1 MRASEVDKVGAAH
14 WDAEDGRGE
23 LEGLCDLRT
32 YSALAAVP
40 VGGPCCTSPLFRGG
54 APAARETRE
63 KSVNELVDVTP
74 THTGL
79 ARPAR
84 TRKRPQRAARAS
96 HEWGSLSRCFIGPY
110 SCGPGLVDVR
120 ENKPAE

>member
-1 MRASEVDKVGAAH
+1 VLLTGTQKTVEESWKACVTC
-14 WDAEDGRGE
+14 E
-23 LEGLCDLRT
+23 LIQRWQLSP
-32 YSALAAVP
+32 SATLAVP
-40 VGGPCCTSPLFRGG
+40 RHCSGGVW

-110 SCGPGLVDVR
+110 SCGPGLVDVQR
-120 ENKPAE
+120 E